1 MSSATT
7 IVITSRSPLGLVL
20 GVDPASLALVVVDV
34 RDDGAVAQE
43 HRGRV
48 QTGDVLACIADSR
61 SRTPPPPAAAAVT
74 ALDSVTE
81 LRAAFR
87 QIGMPIT
94 LADASAVVRELG
106 APIDRAAFFVL
117 ARERIL
123 ERARSA
129 ILAAPRPLRLAF
141 DSRAAPDD
149 ESGGVATYTAAV
161 AAAPILPPP
170 AAHGDTFAAL
180 DAMAQRLGPQCAA
193 MFAANQP
200 ALRAMF
206 ARTDDDSAAAATAER
221 RARRRSLSKAR
232 RRSHSQATIA
242 AAAAEAV
249 ALSRSENAAPNV
261 NTKAP
266 RRVRR
271 RSAAAQS
278 TPTSKVK
285 AVRRRRRSMPAR
297 TREQRG
303 EVHEV

>member
-1 MSSATT
+1 M
-7 IVITSRSPLGLVL
+7 ITSRSPLGLVL

-61 SRTPPPPAAAAVT
+61 SRTPPPAAAAAAT

-94 LADASAVVRELG
+94 LADARAVVRELG

-161 AAAPILPPP
+161 AAAPMLPPP

-206 ARTDDDSAAAATAER
+206 ARTDDDAAAATAER

-242 AAAAEAV
+242 AAAAETV

-303 EVHEV
+303 EIHEV

>member
-1 MSSATT
+1 VDGTLEEGSFMEHLVGTEAVLRGWGCAEYLCRAGLFHSIYGTESFQAF
-7 IVITSRSPLGLVL
+7 SLPL
-20 GVDPASLALVVVDV
+20 
-34 RDDGAVAQE
+34 
-43 HRGRV
+43 
-48 QTGDVLACIADSR
+48 
-61 SRTPPPPAAAAVT
+61 
-74 ALDSVTE
+74 
-81 LRAAFR
+81 
-87 QIGMPIT
+87 
-94 LADASAVVRELG
+94 DAPNRAVVRELG